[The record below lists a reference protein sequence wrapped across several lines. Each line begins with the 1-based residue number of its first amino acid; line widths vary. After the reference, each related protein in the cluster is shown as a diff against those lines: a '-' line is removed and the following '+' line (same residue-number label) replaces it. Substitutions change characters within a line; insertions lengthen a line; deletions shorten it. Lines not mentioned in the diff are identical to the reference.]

1 MGNTKKRMDK
11 MDLKK
16 TTIKMH
22 FQIRKLKFVIISL
35 FVLVL
40 FFGCNKNEN
49 ELTYIPGEILFTP
62 ENNVPFTT
70 IYDLVDSLDLKI
82 KELKNRN
89 YTFNGTTDSLLALK
103 SELDT
108 KDYLSSNGRTFSF
121 ITNDST
127 AEINLTFYDVDD
139 SDFNDWINTQSV
151 YNLTENFNLNIWQW
165 SILYVPVGTEQDWV
179 DKIILFDII
188 ESASLN
194 YQK

>member
-1 MGNTKKRMDK
+1 MDK

-89 YTFNGTTDSLLALK
+89 YTFNGTIDSLLALK

-108 KDYLSSNGRTFSF
+108 KDYLSSDGRTFSF

-127 AEINLTFYDVDD
+127 ADINLTFFDVDD
-139 SDFNDWINTQSV
+139 SDFNDWINTQSM
-151 YNLTENFNLNIWQW
+151 YNLTENFNLSILQW

-179 DKIILFDII
+179 DKIISFDII